1 MTDTDF
7 DPVTALHE
15 HLVATEER
23 PVEREAS
30 WRLGEAQALA
40 ADAAAGDLDAAVV
53 SERAAEI
60 ETLLAEIDRTGDR
73 EADDHVA
80 AARELARRIANRS
93 GSE

>member
-23 PVEREAS
+23 PVEREAG

-40 ADAAAGDLDAAVV
+40 ADAATGDLGEAVV

-80 AARELARRIANRS
+80 AARELARRIANRP

>member
-1 MTDTDF
+1 MIDPED

-23 PVEREAS
+23 PVEREAG

-40 ADAAAGDLDAAVV
+40 ADIATADVDEAIRA
-53 SERAAEI
+53 ERATEI
-60 ETLLAEIDRTGDR
+60 GTLLDGIDGTGDG

-80 AARELARRIANRS
+80 AARGLADRIADGRE
-93 GSE
+93 SE